1 MNVAPMRRY
10 ELWIGVVLGVS
21 MIVGGWF
28 AFRPNPHHARII
40 TLGDSEEYLA
50 LEPGSII
57 VLEFN
62 KPVPTGIAQRRAEMG
77 VEAFPEFL
85 SYWKDAT
92 APFGEVLTVSE
103 KKVILKVYDFSDFS
117 VPIEL
122 SYRSLTGDWYKV
134 KVYVLGDKDLDRLIT
149 HRFITRSRPLPRDG
163 TVPIGQGTFGLRIRG
178 VSLAESLQITVRD
191 FMRRRSAPA
200 PPPVPQVPDP
210 YIDKVMGDVE
220 AHGQWSRHGKVLRFR
235 LTLRNHGKKPV
246 KGLRL
251 SDLRLGKQSPQGVQ
265 VPYAVPVIEPGKA
278 CELTFDFPNGDASGG
293 LVIGWSYTI
302 SEDVRE

>member
-1 MNVAPMRRY
+1 M
-10 ELWIGVVLGVS
+10 LGVS

-40 TLGDSEEYLA
+40 TLGDSNEEYLA

-62 KPVPTGIAQRRAEMG
+62 KPVPTGIAQRRAEMRQRVKQLQKAG
-77 VEAFPEFL
+77 ILPKGHVEVEAFPEFL

-103 KKVILKVYDFSDFS
+103 KKVILKVEDFS
-117 VPIEL
+117 VPTEL

-134 KVYVLGDKDLDRLIT
+134 KVYILGDKDLD
-149 HRFITRSRPLPRDG
+149 RFITRSRPLPRDG

-246 KGLRL
+246 KGLCL
-251 SDLRLGKQSPQGVQ
+251 SDLKLGKQSPQGVQ

-293 LVIGWSYTI
+293 LMIEWSY
-302 SEDVRE
+302 

>member
-1 MNVAPMRRY
+1 M
-10 ELWIGVVLGVS
+10 LGVS
-21 MIVGGWF
+21 MIVGGLGGWF

-62 KPVPTGIAQRRAEMG
+62 KPVPTGIAQRRAELEIG

-92 APFGEVLTVSE
+92 ALFGDVLTVSE
-103 KKVILKVYDFSDFS
+103 KKVILKVEDFS
-117 VPIEL
+117 VPTEL

-134 KVYVLGDKDLDRLIT
+134 KVYVLGDKDLD
-149 HRFITRSRPLPRDG
+149 RFITRSRPLPRDG

-191 FMRRRSAPA
+191 FMRRMSMRRMSAPA
-200 PPPVPQVPDP
+200 PPLVPQVLPNP

-246 KGLRL
+246 KGLCL
-251 SDLRLGKQSPQGVQ
+251 SDLKLGKQSPQGVQ

-293 LVIGWSYTI
+293 LMIEWSYTI